1 MRVASQFAERFK
13 NSDLRKLGNI
23 EKMSKLGGDRA

>member
-1 MRVASQFAERFK
+1 MRVTSQFTERFK

-23 EKMSKLGGDRA
+23 EKMSNLGGDRA